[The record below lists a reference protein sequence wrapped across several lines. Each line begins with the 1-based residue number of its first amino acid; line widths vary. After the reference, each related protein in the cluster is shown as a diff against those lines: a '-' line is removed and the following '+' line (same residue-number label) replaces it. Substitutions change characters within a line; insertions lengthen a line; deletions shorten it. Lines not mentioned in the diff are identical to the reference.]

1 MGSLKVLIIEDDKDV
16 AEELISR
23 VTSEIADMVCDWCDF
38 PGAEDRVRDYRPHA
52 LVIDIFRGIS
62 TSGDSPGITVTEFI
76 KEHLFRPIIVH
87 SAAPPNDHDAKH
99 PLVENILKGKNSVD
113 KVMYTLTQFRPF
125 MEAIRKAENHIDES
139 FTETMKVVVP
149 HAFGSFEK
157 DDPMLAD
164 VVSRA
169 SRRRIAARMDYGLS
183 GEKLAPWE
191 IYLCPPIS
199 DDYLLGDILKKKNPK
214 SSRNSP
220 SSEDDSFLI
229 DFVVVLTPSCDL
241 ARRVKGDEVIE
252 PRAREVLVALCCSVN
267 RLAEKD
273 TFKSLNNAKNK
284 VKTELLTR
292 PHFNGFIA
300 LPEFGV
306 NIPTM
311 VVDLRSLELI
321 PIENIGL
328 GGEYERVASID
339 SPFREVIAWAYADIA
354 GKPGVPDRDFDFWRD
369 QIIKSMEKGQQQ

>member
-1 MGSLKVLIIEDDKDV
+1 MSNQKVLIIEDDQDL
-16 AEELISR
+16 AEELMSSIPQNF
-23 VTSEIADMVCDWCDF
+23 TEMICTWCNF
-38 PGAEDRVRDYRPHA
+38 PDAKDRVREYRPHA
-52 LVIDIFRGIS
+52 LVIDLFKGDS
-62 TSGDSPGITVTEFI
+62 TIGDSPGTCISKFI
-76 KEHLFRPIIVH
+76 QEQLFRPIIVH
-87 SAAPPNDHDAKH
+87 SADPNNHDTEH
-99 PLVENILKGKNSVD
+99 PLVTNIQKGRDSVD
-113 KVMYTLTQFRPF
+113 MVMDTLKHFQPF

-139 FTETMKVVVP
+139 FTETMKVVAP
-149 HAFGSFEK
+149 HAFGSFGK
-157 DDPMLAD
+157 DDPMLAE

-169 SRRRIAARMDYGLS
+169 SRRRIAARMDCGLS
-183 GEKLAPWE
+183 DEKLAPWE

-199 DDYLLGDILKKKNPK
+199 DHFLLGDILKKKNPK

-220 SSEDDSFLI
+220 SSEDDPFLI
-229 DFVVVLTPSCDL
+229 EFVVVLTPSCDL
-241 ARRVKGDEVIE
+241 VRRVDKP
-252 PRAREVLVALCCSVN
+252 PRAREVLVALCYSVN

-273 TFKSLNNAKNK
+273 AFSSLKNTKSK

-292 PHFNGFIA
+292 PHFNGLIA

-321 PIENIGL
+321 PIKNIET

-354 GKPGVPDRDFDFWRD
+354 GKPGVPDRDFDLWQD
-369 QIIKSMEKGQQQ
+369 QIIKLMKEGSQ